1 VLFQEPPRTNYDV
14 NFTLFGT
21 PVRIHPFFWLVGLL
35 LGGPQMGAKTALIWI
50 AASFIS
56 ILIHELGHV
65 LAFNYYGTAAH
76 VVLHGFGGL
85 AIPNSQYGRRDP
97 RAQIVISLAGPFAGF
112 ALAGIILLGLKL
124 SGTYME
130 ISFGLPELIDV
141 RYENLASPSLD
152 MLIWALLEFNIY
164 WGLVNLAPIYPLDG
178 GQVSASLFQMYD
190 YRDGFRKALMLSM
203 GAAILVGLYFVM
215 NTHNSTFGLVFFGYL
230 AYQNY
235 VTLQMLNGRYP
246 GSPW

>member
-1 VLFQEPPRTNYDV
+1 VIFQEPPRTNYDL

-21 PVRIHPFFWLVGLL
+21 PVRIHPFFWLVGLM
-35 LGGPQMGAKTALIWI
+35 LGGPRMDFKIALIWL

-65 LAFNYYGTAAH
+65 LAFNYYGTSAH

-85 AIPNSQYGRRDP
+85 AIPNSHYGRRDHFS
-97 RAQIVISLAGPFAGF
+97 QIVISLAGPFAGF
-112 ALAGIILLGLKL
+112 AMAGCILLGLKL
-124 SGTYME
+124 GNIPIGLT
-130 ISFGLPELIDV
+130 FGLPTLIDIEYIDLES
-141 RYENLASPSLD
+141 RYLRI
-152 MLIWALLEFNIY
+152 LIAALLNLNIF
-164 WGLVNLAPIYPLDG
+164 WGLINLAPIYPLDG

-190 YRDGFRKALMLSM
+190 FRDGFRKALILSM
-203 GAAILVGLYFVM
+203 GTAIFIGVYFIA
-215 NTHNSTFGLVFFGYL
+215 NTNNAMFGAVFFGYL

-235 VTLQMLNGRYP
+235 QTLQMLSGRFP